1 MSRPFHNFKRGFI
14 MSRLAWLSSAA
25 SAAVLVAACGG
36 GGGGSSLPPSEPVD
50 KYVGT
55 WTNCLVVTIPGSPTV
70 SALTSFTATKVDA
83 THGSFTTTVTIFA
96 TSNCAVLKLSDPVPV
111 PELSGNVA
119 IDSVG
124 TGPSGSDKITITPPT
139 LPSFKEIALVTGSQL
154 QFGDPDSA
162 KDAQGYPTAL
172 DSKLILTRQP

>member
-14 MSRLAWLSSAA
+14 MRRLAWLSSAA
-25 SAAVLVAACGG
+25 SVAVLVAACGG
-36 GGGGSSLPPSEPVD
+36 GGGGSSLTPSEPTD

-55 WTNCLVVTIPGSPTV
+55 WTNCLVTVVNGITV
-70 SALTSFTATKVDA
+70 SALTSFTATKTDA
-83 THGSFTTTVTIFA
+83 THGSFTTTVTVFA

-124 TGPSGSDKITITPPT
+124 TGPSGSDKITITPSS
-139 LPSFKEIALVTGSQL
+139 LPSFKNLALVTGSQL

-172 DSKLILTRQP
+172 DTKLILTKQP